1 MLGCWALLVLGLS
14 VRTFAAGTLGSAG
27 ASAPPVVEPMR
38 IDLNRAQV
46 ADLQA
51 LPGIGVTRAEAIVL
65 HRVRNGSFE
74 RVDQLDQVDGI
85 GATTIAALRPFLFVA
100 PAGGAASER

>member
-1 MLGCWALLVLGLS
+1 MLVFGLLV
-14 VRTFAAGTLGSAG
+14 RAFAAGSLGPAG
-27 ASAPPVVEPMR
+27 ASAPPVVEPIR

-51 LPGIGVTRAEAIVL
+51 LPGIGAARAEAIVL

-74 RVDQLDQVDGI
+74 RLEQLEQVDGI

-100 PAGGAASER
+100 PAGCPATAR